1 MTSGQDTAEFADMI
15 AVIIL
20 GGVFIL
26 FQVIYVGLVSGFVSI
41 FTSLRQGNIFT
52 SVCQEFYPRG
62 GSASV
67 HAGIHPL
74 AGNSPEEEA
83 KFLNTLTF

>member
-1 MTSGQDTAEFADMI
+1 MAILCLVCVWHAIVMIVHTHYGQDTAEFADMV

-41 FTSLRQGNIFT
+41 FLLSWCLLVYYVG
-52 SVCQEFYPRG
+52 
-62 GSASV
+62 
-67 HAGIHPL
+67 
-74 AGNSPEEEA
+74 
-83 KFLNTLTF
+83 K